1 MITLVSAAKVETFRI
16 EFLGV
21 STTVLDNL
29 HDIKLGLDGKRLF
42 VSDVDNDRVVVLDAD
57 SLALFDHFGS
67 DHQGCTH
74 DVDFDKDGR
83 LYVADTHNGRV
94 TIYEMARNNGRRVG
108 ELSERIRD
116 LGGVLVDLNGQIYV
130 GAAWSNNLV
139 VREDGKIVGE
149 LRCLSSPH
157 DNEMTPD
164 GDIWLA
170 DAIAHTR
177 VADPQGVVGTEIWF

>member
-1 MITLVSAAKVETFRI
+1 M
-16 EFLGV
+16 
-21 STTVLDNL
+21 
-29 HDIKLGLDGKRLF
+29 
-42 VSDVDNDRVVVLDAD
+42 
-57 SLALFDHFGS
+57 
-67 DHQGCTH
+67 
-74 DVDFDKDGR
+74 
-83 LYVADTHNGRV
+83 
-94 TIYEMARNNGRRVG
+94 TIYEMAGNNRRLGG

-170 DAIAHTR
+170 DAIAHNR